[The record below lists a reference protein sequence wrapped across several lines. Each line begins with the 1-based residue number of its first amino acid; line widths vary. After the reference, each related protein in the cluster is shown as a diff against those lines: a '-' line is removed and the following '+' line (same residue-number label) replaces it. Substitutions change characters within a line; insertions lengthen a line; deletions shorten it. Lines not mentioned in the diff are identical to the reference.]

1 MHTAPVPK
9 SLLVG
14 FEDQR
19 GMFGLE
25 LRDALDMRGC
35 FDDHFVAPSGL
46 FSQEQFVFGGLLRF
60 QGIE

>member
-1 MHTAPVPK
+1 
-9 SLLVG
+9 LLVG